1 MPNLCLPSLRLTVS
15 TSEASVSSV
24 SGESCCLKLAKS
36 LPSESTWLGLGLGL
50 GLGLRPGAQGAGA
63 VERGWGDAEG
73 GAESDMRLVGGRGGG
88 GGGGGGGGAGAAA
101 EAAEA
106 AEAVE
111 AVWRAG
117 GDSEAPS
124 CTARPG
130 GEGGGGG
137 YLWGGGVRTLP
148 FTVVFLS
155 SLYKHPKARSTSL
168 LVAAFLI
175 SAPTCISD
183 ETLW

>member
-1 MPNLCLPSLRLTVS
+1 M
-15 TSEASVSSV
+15 
-24 SGESCCLKLAKS
+24 
-36 LPSESTWLGLGLGL
+36 
-50 GLGLRPGAQGAGA
+50 
-63 VERGWGDAEG
+63 
-73 GAESDMRLVGGRGGG
+73 
-88 GGGGGGGGAGAAA
+88 
-101 EAAEA
+101 
-106 AEAVE
+106 EAVE

-117 GDSEAPS
+117 GDGDAPS
-124 CTARPG
+124 YTARPG
-130 GEGGGGG
+130 GERGGGGSCVG
-137 YLWGGGVRTLP
+137 RRCAVRTLP